1 MLKTMEENKFVLVDT
16 MYHKDEMV
24 PMPFWAKF
32 EWAGHWS
39 VTLQAEKDSDYRSVN
54 VFLKAEGKRFYS
66 DIIVDIDSVT
76 AMPVDVHSHLPG
88 TGSIGPEDISEMIKA
103 LTDTKAA
110 MEEIRRRF
118 LTMDI
123 RPLVL
128 EQGIKKK
135 NE

>member
-1 MLKTMEENKFVLVDT
+1 MEENENKFVLADT
-16 MYHKDEMV
+16 KFYKDEGV

-32 EWAGHWS
+32 EWPEHWS
-39 VTLQAEKDSDYRSVN
+39 VTLQASSDSDYRSVN

-88 TGSIGPEDISEMIKA
+88 TGCIGPEDISEMIKA

-128 EQGIKKK
+128 EQGIKKQ
-135 NE
+135 E